1 MKAAAHR
8 HGELVPLADATG
20 IGGGEHERASRLG
33 VGDGV
38 DAADLRAL
46 LVGGDEV
53 FFVLGFHVCLLRV
66 RRGDFLRECADKG
79 IIHQWRWWWGLR
91 CVEWGILF
99 DYFSSI

>member
-1 MKAAAHR
+1 
-8 HGELVPLADATG
+8 
-20 IGGGEHERASRLG
+20 LG

-66 RRGDFLRECADKG
+66 RRGDFFAWSAPTRVLYISG
-79 IIHQWRWWWGLR
+79 GGGGVYGSWSG
-91 CVEWGILF
+91 
-99 DYFSSI
+99 